1 MSEKSAQFNEILVK
15 SIDRAITELLGEKV
29 LATLYQHF
37 AEHYDI
43 TREEIPYRLDTLYT
57 ALDQTFGFKAART
70 LEHHIAKRLSNEISI
85 PLPESSDYTLQTY
98 LQKAKELV

>member
-15 SIDRAITELLGEKV
+15 SIDRAITELGEKV

-43 TREEIPYRLDTLYT
+43 TREEIPYRLETLYT

>member
-1 MSEKSAQFNEILVK
+1 MSEKAARFNEILVE
-15 SIDRAITELLGEKV
+15 SIDLAITELLGEQV
-29 LATLYQHF
+29 LASLYKHF

-43 TREEIPYRLDTLYT
+43 TRDEILYRLDSLYT

-70 LEHHIAKRLSNEISI
+70 LEHHIAKRLSSQISV
-85 PLPESSDYTLQTY
+85 PLPETSDYTLEAY